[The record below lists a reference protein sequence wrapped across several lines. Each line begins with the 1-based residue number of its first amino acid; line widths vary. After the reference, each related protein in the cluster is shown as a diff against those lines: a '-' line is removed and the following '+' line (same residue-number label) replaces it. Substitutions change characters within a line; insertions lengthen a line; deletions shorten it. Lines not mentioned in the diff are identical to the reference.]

1 MIVGLISAIAG
12 FFSPFIGPVFDHF
25 KAKQNNA
32 HQLAMLKESNNA
44 KRDIAIT
51 DAQARVIASNIED
64 SISARKAAPSYGNAI
79 LKYLAG
85 ETGGWMF
92 RIVKG
97 FAIWSFTLIELL
109 NGLMRPYVIYLVIGM
124 WASVKVAKMMLA
136 YSATGNVAVAI
147 TTVWE
152 EHDYV
157 MVDYTMGF
165 LFGSRYQLQ
174 RENKK

>member
-12 FFSPFIGPVFDHF
+12 FLSPFIGPVFDHF

-51 DAQARVIASNIED
+51 DAQAKIIQSNVED
-64 SISARKAAPSYGNAI
+64 SISARKSSPSYGTAI

-92 RIVKG
+92 RFVKG

-109 NGLMRPYVIYLVIGM
+109 NGLMRPYVIYLVIG
-124 WASVKVAKMMLA
+124 MLA

-174 RENKK
+174 REGKK

>member
-1 MIVGLISAIAG
+1 MLGLLSAVAG
-12 FFSPFIGPVFDHF
+12 FVSPFLGPLVDYF
-25 KAKQNNA
+25 KAKQQGEL
-32 HQLAMLKESNNA
+32 QLAMLKESNNA

-51 DAQARVIASNIED
+51 DAQAKIIRSNVED

-174 RENKK
+174 REGKK